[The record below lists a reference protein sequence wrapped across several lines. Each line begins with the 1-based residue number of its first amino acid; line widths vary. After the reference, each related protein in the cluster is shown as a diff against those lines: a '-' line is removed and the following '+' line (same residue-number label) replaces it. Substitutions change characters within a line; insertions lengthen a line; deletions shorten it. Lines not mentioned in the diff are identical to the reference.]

1 MKQLINK
8 LLKIFTGNKKLIMD
22 YITQYSVI
30 PNASGL
36 QYTVSQLFALK
47 GVCLLKFSILRFYEA
62 SYILC
67 LKI

>member
-1 MKQLINK
+1 
-8 LLKIFTGNKKLIMD
+8 MD